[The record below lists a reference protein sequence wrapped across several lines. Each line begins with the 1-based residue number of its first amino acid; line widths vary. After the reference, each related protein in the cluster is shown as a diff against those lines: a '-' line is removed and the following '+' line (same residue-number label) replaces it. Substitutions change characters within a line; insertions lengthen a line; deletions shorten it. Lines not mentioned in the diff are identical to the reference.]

1 MDTTSKSSSTYLII
15 VVLIILWITST
26 INGYAQ
32 ESISPLPPK
41 GKWIA
46 NRGPFDPRPYD
57 NTLFGSLLFT
67 DNYFKWKN
75 KLWID
80 NGISFGGYVS
90 GNTQLGSQGGPTH
103 EISESLIL
111 FAWEPVRKAR
121 SAGRLVVGFAHDQTF
136 GKPTTREFADNQK
149 LIETPND
156 LDTDPDLTFTTLG
169 LLHWTHEWRTGP
181 NGGWGIRVGQLYAP
195 SYFGPARYL
204 DDDRRY
210 FMARPLAAAGGA
222 QWVGNNDIGLGI
234 NALYWKAPFYI
245 SAAVMDGKANRK
257 YPDFKSL
264 GDSEFLYLAEI
275 GMEKDID
282 GANEAALRIT
292 FSHLDLKDQSGP
304 GQSLMISGD
313 ILFNGVWAV
322 AGRYSKSFKRFTSD
336 HKELVSL
343 GSLWL
348 QPFDRPQDLVGLG
361 VFTGKPSDPN
371 HNWESGIELFYKL
384 QLTNAISLLPD
395 IQYWFRNDE
404 NIPDVQTW
412 VFGLRTEIEF

>member
-1 MDTTSKSSSTYLII
+1 MDIAVKKMMTHPIFVVFMMLCITSIKNGYTQDSISSSL
-15 VVLIILWITST
+15 
-26 INGYAQ
+26 
-32 ESISPLPPK
+32 PK
-41 GKWIA
+41 GKWLN

-80 NGISFGGYVS
+80 KGISFGGYVS

-103 EISESLIL
+103 QINESLIL
-111 FAWEPVRKAR
+111 FTWEPVRKAR

-136 GKPTTREFADNQK
+136 GKPTTRGFADNQK
-149 LIETPND
+149 LVETPND
-156 LDTDPDLTFTTLG
+156 LDTDPDQTFTTLG

-181 NGGWGIRVGQLYAP
+181 TGGWAVRAGQLYAP
-195 SYFGPARYL
+195 SYFGPAKYL

-234 NALYWKAPFYI
+234 NALYWKTPFYI
-245 SAAVMDGKANRK
+245 SAAVMDGKANRN

-264 GDSEFLYLAEI
+264 GDAEFLYLAEV
-275 GMEKDID
+275 GFERDAD
-282 GANEAALRIT
+282 GPNEAALRIT
-292 FSHLDLKDQSGP
+292 YSYLDLKDKSGP

-313 ILFNGVWAV
+313 ILFDGAWGI
-322 AGRYSKSFKRFTSD
+322 AGRYSRSFKRLTSD

-343 GSLWL
+343 GFLWENPL
-348 QPFDRPQDLVGLG
+348 DRPQDLVGLG
-361 VFTGKPSDPN
+361 VFTGKPSDAEL
-371 HNWESGIELFYKL
+371 NWESGIELFYKL
-384 QLTNAISLLPD
+384 QLTNAIGLLPD

-404 NIPDVQTW
+404 NISDVQTW
-412 VFGLRTEIEF
+412 IFGLRSEIEF

>member
-1 MDTTSKSSSTYLII
+1 MGTTSKSNSTHLIF
-15 VVLIILWITST
+15 VVFVILCVAVIN
-26 INGYAQ
+26 NGYAQ
-32 ESISPLPPK
+32 DSIPPSLPK
-41 GKWIA
+41 GKWL
-46 NRGPFDPRPYD
+46 NKRGPFDPRPFD

-90 GNTQLGSQGGPTH
+90 GNTQLGSQDGPTH

-111 FAWEPVRKAR
+111 FTWEPVRKAR
-121 SAGRLVVGFAHDQTF
+121 SAGRLVVGFAYDLTF
-136 GKPTTREFADNQK
+136 GKPTTRGFADKQK

-156 LDTDPDLTFTTLG
+156 LDTDPDQTFATLG
-169 LLHWTHEWRTGP
+169 LLHWEHEWRTGP
-181 NGGWGIRVGQLYAP
+181 NGGWAIRAGQLYAP

-204 DDDRRY
+204 DDDRRF

-222 QWVGNNDIGLGI
+222 QWVGNNDIGLGV
-234 NALYWKAPFYI
+234 NALYWKTPFYI
-245 SAAVMDGKANRK
+245 SVAVMDGKANRK

-264 GDSEFLYLAEI
+264 GDAEFLYLAEV
-275 GMEKDID
+275 GLEQDAD
-282 GANEAALRIT
+282 GPNETALRIT
-292 FSHLDLKDQSGP
+292 YSYLDLNDISGP

-313 ILFNGVWAV
+313 KLFNGIWGI
-322 AGRYSKSFKRFTSD
+322 AGRYSRSFKRFTSD
-336 HKELVSL
+336 HKELFSL
-343 GSLWL
+343 GALSLK
-348 QPFDRPQDLVGLG
+348 PFNRSQDLAGFG

-384 QLTNAISLLPD
+384 QLTNAIGLLPD

-404 NIPDVQTW
+404 NIPNVQTW